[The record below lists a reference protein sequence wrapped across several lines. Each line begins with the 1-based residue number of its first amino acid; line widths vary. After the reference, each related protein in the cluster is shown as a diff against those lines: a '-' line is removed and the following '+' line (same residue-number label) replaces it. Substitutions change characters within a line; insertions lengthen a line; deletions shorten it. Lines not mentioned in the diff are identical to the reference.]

1 MRPKPGSVLLLEH
14 LVKEQVLRIC
24 ALQGTDSVT
33 GSSGRDYNY
42 RRMRKYTVSATPSC
56 TSLSGWDHHFVE
68 VDRRHGYAA
77 PEGEA
82 AKVIINQTP
91 AVLHVVACNNDKR
104 LNYFE
109 LK

>member
-1 MRPKPGSVLLLEH
+1 MRPKPGSVCLREH

-24 ALQGTDSVT
+24 AMQGTDSVA
-33 GSSGRDYNY
+33 GSSGRDYN
-42 RRMRKYTVSATPSC
+42 RRKYTVSATPS
-56 TSLSGWDHHFVE
+56 TSLSGWDRHFVE

-104 LNYFE
+104 LIYFE